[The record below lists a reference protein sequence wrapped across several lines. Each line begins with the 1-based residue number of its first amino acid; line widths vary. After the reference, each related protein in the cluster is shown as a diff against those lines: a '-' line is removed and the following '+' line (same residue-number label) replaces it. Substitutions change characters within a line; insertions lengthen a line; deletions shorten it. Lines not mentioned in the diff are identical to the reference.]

1 MKWRQLVLMA
11 VGTGILG
18 AAGAAWAAGRS
29 LAPIPQD
36 QAVSTH
42 GPFEMG
48 DCATCHV
55 GAAPRPGRL
64 LKPASDL
71 CLDCHE
77 DFAAQVAKHPRVK
90 GNCTMCHSPHNSRK
104 KKLLL

>member
-1 MKWRQLVLMA
+1 MEWKHLILTA

-18 AAGAAWAAGRS
+18 AAGAAGAAGRS

-48 DCATCHV
+48 ECATCHV
-55 GAAPRPGRL
+55 GAAPRPGKL
-64 LKPASDL
+64 LKAASDL
-71 CLDCHE
+71 CFDCHE
-77 DFAAQVAKHPRVK
+77 DFKGTVANHPKVK
-90 GNCTMCHSPHNSRK
+90 GSCTLCHSPHNSRK